1 MNQARAER
9 GGTGRAPA
17 LAAALAVVVGLT
29 MTTPTAGQ
37 AGPSGFRCPTTGR
50 LISVGASTHEVR
62 TRCREPDEA
71 RSTVELRTVRETVRR
86 WVNGVA
92 QEVTQERTVE
102 VPVDEWTY
110 DFGRARFIKFLRFE
124 NGRLLSVT
132 EGQKGSGAESD

>member
-1 MNQARAER
+1 MNQARDR
-9 GGTGRAPA
+9 SDGTRRIAGLVGIMAV
-17 LAAALAVVVGLT
+17 AAALFSPAG
-29 MTTPTAGQ
+29 GQ
-37 AGPSGFRCPTTGR
+37 AGTGGFRCPTTGR

-71 RSTVELRTVRETVRR
+71 RSTVELRTIRETVRR

-124 NGRLLSVT
+124 HGRLLSVT

>member
-1 MNQARAER
+1 MNQARDQSGRTRGAE
-9 GGTGRAPA
+9 GRVGV
-17 LAAALAVVVGLT
+17 LAVLVALT
-29 MTTPTAGQ
+29 VAAPGTGQ
-37 AGPSGFRCPTTGR
+37 AGTSGFRCPTTGR

-110 DFGRARFIKFLRFE
+110 DFGR
-124 NGRLLSVT
+124 LLSVT
-132 EGQKGSGAESD
+132 EGQKGSGAEAD